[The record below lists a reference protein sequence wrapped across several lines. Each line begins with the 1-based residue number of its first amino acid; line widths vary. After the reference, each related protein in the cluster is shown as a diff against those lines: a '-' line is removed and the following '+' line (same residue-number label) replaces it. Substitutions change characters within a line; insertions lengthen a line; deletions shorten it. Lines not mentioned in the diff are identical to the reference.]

1 MSRRYDEFRN
11 ILRELFQLDQAD
23 LDFGI
28 YRIMAVKRV
37 EIERF
42 LDQDLLP
49 QVRKALEKYQPAA
62 KADLEQSL
70 VTMVADLRSAGV
82 DPEDAPKVK
91 EFREQVAKATD
102 LDALEDEI
110 FSHLVTFFRRYY
122 KEGDF
127 ISQRRY
133 KEDAYAIP
141 YNGEEVKLYWANQDQ
156 YYVKS
161 ADYLTSFAFHTGD
174 GPNGQG
180 TGPRVR
186 FALVAAETERDNNK
200 AQPDKER
207 RFLLHE
213 AAPVAVEHPLLT
225 SPGSG
230 EEQAPSPNWGGP
242 GRGEELVIR
251 FVYAPDPENR
261 KQDKINEATETAVL
275 KAAPA
280 TWQARLAAKAP
291 TEANPQRTL
300 LAKHLDAFTKR
311 NTFDFFI
318 HKDLGK
324 FLRRELDF
332 FIKNEIVYLD
342 DLVDVNDAVIK
353 QQLSKAI
360 VFREIAHKLIDFLAQ
375 TENFQKK
382 LWLKKKFVVETH
394 YCITLD
400 RVPHELYPEIAAN
413 DRQREEWVLL
423 FAIDAMAGYSSPVT
437 EDFLIADPNLFV
449 DTRFFGGDFTERLL
463 EIFENI
469 DRECNSLLV
478 HSDNFQALQL
488 LQTCFCKRIECIY
501 IDPPYNTGDSEIL
514 YKNSYLRSS
523 WLTLLENRISSSEN
537 LLMDDSILFIAIDD
551 FELVN
556 LSNLIDTSYPD
567 LRREVII
574 VNHHP
579 QGGKAKTLAHT
590 HEYMLACVPLSSD
603 RTLVGRSS
611 TDGVEQ
617 RPFKRSGTAES
628 NFRYGRP
635 NSFYAILIE
644 PSERKIVGLEP
655 PPSGETYATEPTHE
669 GYLRVYPLGARGEER
684 VWRRSYESCMSLVS
698 NDQLMCTDNMTIY
711 QLISAEDRTAALFSN
726 WVDRRYNAGTFGANL
741 LRDII
746 GAHNPFSYPK
756 SIYTVEDAIFST
768 GVEEDSWVLDF
779 FAGSGTTGHAVV
791 NLNREDGG
799 SRKYILVEM
808 GEYFDT
814 VLKPRILK
822 VVYAPDWRDGKPTS
836 RDQGISQII
845 KVLRLESY
853 EDTLDNLEFTRPVAQ
868 QTLLDEANRD
878 DPFREAYLLHYML
891 ELESRASPS
900 LLNIQAFANPFDYRL
915 KVTRNHEQQTV
926 VVDLVET
933 FNYLIGLRVQTL
945 SARQHLTAEFAR
957 DAHNKLSVTRTRTC
971 AAGEGWSFRQV
982 EGQTP
987 QGQKALILWRTLSGD
1002 AEKDNALLDHYFER
1016 MAYSTRDREFD
1027 VIYVNGDN
1035 NLENLRRDD
1044 ETWKVR
1050 VIEAD
1055 FHRLMFDV
1063 QDV

>member
-11 ILRELFQLDQAD
+11 VLRELFQLDQAD

-28 YRIMAVKRV
+28 YRIMAVKRA

-49 QVRKALEKYQPAA
+49 QVRQSLAKYQPAL
-62 KADLEQSL
+62 KTELEQTL
-70 VTMVADLRSAGV
+70 ETMVTTLRAAGMN
-82 DPEDAPKVK
+82 PEDAPKVK
-91 EFREQVAKATD
+91 ELREQAAKATD

-141 YNGEEVKLYWANQDQ
+141 YNGEEVKLYWANHDQ

-161 ADYLTSFAFHTGD
+161 ADYLTTYAFRTGD
-174 GPNGQG
+174 GA
-180 TGPRVR
+180 GPRVR
-186 FALVAAETERDNNK
+186 FELVAAEVERDNNK
-200 AQPDKER
+200 PQPDKER

-213 AAPVAVEHPLLT
+213 ADPVAVECDST
-225 SPGSG
+225 NGTD
-230 EEQAPSPNWGGP
+230 ET
-242 GRGEELVIR
+242 LVIR
-251 FVYAPDPENR
+251 FEYRPDSENR
-261 KQDKINEATETAVL
+261 KQDKINEATETTIL
-275 KAAPA
+275 EAAPA
-280 TWQARLAAKAP
+280 TWQARLALKAP

-300 LAKHLDAFTKR
+300 LGKHLDGFTKR

-360 VFREIAHKLIDFLAQ
+360 VLREIAHKLIDFLAQ
-375 TENFQKK
+375 VENFQKK

-400 RVPHELYPEIAAN
+400 RVPRHLYAEIAAN
-413 DRQREEWVLL
+413 DRQREEWVRL
-423 FAIDAMAGYSSPVT
+423 FAINEIEPSTVNPGYSQPLT
-437 EDFLIADPNLFV
+437 EDFLAANPNLVV
-449 DTRFFGGDFTERLL
+449 DTRLFNCDFTECLL
-463 EIFENI
+463 EALDEL
-469 DRECNSLLV
+469 DGQCDGLLI
-478 HSDNFQALQL
+478 HSENFQALNL
-488 LQTCFCKRIECIY
+488 LQERYREQVQCIF
-501 IDPPYNTGDSEIL
+501 IDPPYNTSASEIT
-514 YKNSYLRSS
+514 YKNGYKSSS
-523 WLTLLENRISSSEN
+523 WLSLVNGRIRVADTIFSSRGI
-537 LLMDDSILFIAIDD
+537 MCITIDD
-551 FELVN
+551 FEFHRLRLLVEEIYSKESFRGVVSIK
-556 LSNLIDTSYPD
+556 SNPSGRST
-567 LRREVII
+567 
-574 VNHHP
+574 
-579 QGGKAKTLAHT
+579 AKGFSIA
-590 HEYMLACVPLSSD
+590 HEYGIYLTKDEEISIGRLSHSEQQLARYKLKD
-603 RTLVGRSS
+603 EVGAFEW
-611 TDGVEQ
+611 T
-617 RPFKRSGTAES
+617 
-628 NFRYGRP
+628 NFRKHGGANANRWARP
-635 NSFYAILIE
+635 KLYYPIFVSKDSLRFPNTQWNAQTNSWDLLDT
-644 PSERKIVGLEP
+644 PSEDERILFPVTSDGDEKTWKWGLETAKSN
-655 PPSGETYATEPTHE
+655 PSEFSVRRDQDGEL
-669 GYLRVYPLGARGEER
+669 GVYRKSRLNE
-684 VWRRSYESCMSLVS
+684 
-698 NDQLMCTDNMTIY
+698 
-711 QLISAEDRTAALFSN
+711 
-726 WVDRRYNAGTFGANL
+726 AGTL
-741 LRDII
+741 PLTVWD
-746 GAHNPFSYPK
+746 K
-756 SIYTVEDAIFST
+756 SIYSSTEYGTNLLKKLFGESETFSFPKSVFTVM
-768 GVEEDSWVLDF
+768 DSLRTCNASIDSLTLDY
-779 FAGSGTTGHAVV
+779 FAGSGTTGHAVI

-799 SRKYILVEM
+799 NRKYILVEM

-822 VVYAPDWRDGKPTS
+822 VVYSPDWRDGKPTS
-836 RDQGISQII
+836 RDQGASQLI

-853 EDTLDNLEFTRPVAQ
+853 EDTLDNLEFTQSPAQ
-868 QTLLDEANRD
+868 QWLLDEGNRN

-891 ELESRASPS
+891 ELESRESPS

-926 VVDLVET
+926 AVDLVET

-945 SARQHLTAEFAR
+945 SARLHLAAEFAR
-957 DAHNKLSVTRTRTC
+957 DQHKRLAVTRTRAC
-971 AAGEGWSFRQV
+971 APGEGWSFRRV

-987 QGQKALILWRTLSGD
+987 QGQKALIIWRTLSGNP
-1002 AEKDNALLDHYFER
+1002 EKDNALLDHYFER

-1050 VIEAD
+1050 LIEVD